1 MGILLYSAKIIT
13 VIFADDISLMN
24 NIFLLCRLGHYTVP
38 EETDE
43 VCRWLTANLG
53 LEGFRLN

>member
-1 MGILLYSAKIIT
+1 MIFVDEISVMNIIL
-13 VIFADDISLMN
+13 
-24 NIFLLCRLGHYTVP
+24 LLCRLGHYTVP